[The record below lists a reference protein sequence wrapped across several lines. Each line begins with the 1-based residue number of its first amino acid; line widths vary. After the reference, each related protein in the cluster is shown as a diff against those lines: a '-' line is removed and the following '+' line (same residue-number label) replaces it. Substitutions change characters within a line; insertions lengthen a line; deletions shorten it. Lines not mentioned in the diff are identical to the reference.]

1 MSTSPAERPRSSR
14 SLWRAWGARRRAGRQ
29 GASAELDTGLEGS
42 QGPFH
47 HRRQGPQAVR
57 GHARRSQRQVPVCR
71 ARGALGLPIVPRGP
85 HIPMRDQA
93 ATLHSRARRILS
105 MKKHSWPWLT
115 RTTARLPGRSAG
127 LAPRGCARGV
137 TVGRPAGAEAR
148 RPASAAAALRALAEQ
163 AAHLGQPGIGVGVG
177 GCWQASSSCAR
188 SSGAATRAVVVA
200 AGGEATARATAV
212 LAEPEH
218 GARGCD
224 SARRDRADRTPDV
237 PRARTSGAGA
247 AGAAPPGARRRRSR
261 VAFAR
266 VGLASESLQIR
277 PGYC

>member
-1 MSTSPAERPRSSR
+1 MSSSWCAWPANRASR
-14 SLWRAWGARRRAGRQ
+14 STHTDARSGSHPPLARAQDSQYEETLLAMA
-29 GASAELDTGLEGS
+29 DTDD
-42 QGPFH
+42 
-47 HRRQGPQAVR
+47 
-57 GHARRSQRQVPVCR
+57 C
-71 ARGALGLPIVPRGP
+71 
-85 HIPMRDQA
+85 
-93 ATLHSRARRILS
+93 AT
-105 MKKHSWPWLT
+105 T
-115 RTTARLPGRSAG
+115 RT
-127 LAPRGCARGV
+127 APRGCARGV

-224 SARRDRADRTPDV
+224 SARRDRADRTAGRAARPDQRGRGSRGRPAGCPAAAV
-237 PRARTSGAGA
+237 ARGLRARRFSIRIITDSPGLLLVISRCSANACSRA
-247 AGAAPPGARRRRSR
+247 ASSAA
-261 VAFAR
+261 
-266 VGLASESLQIR
+266 
-277 PGYC
+277 Y

>member
-1 MSTSPAERPRSSR
+1 MITSPAERPRSSR
-14 SLWRAWGARRRAGRQ
+14 SLWRAWGARWRAGRQ
-29 GASAELDTGLEGS
+29 GVSAELDTGLEGS

-85 HIPMRDQA
+85 HIPMHDQA

-105 MKKHSWPWLT
+105 MKKHSWLWLT

-127 LAPRGCARGV
+127 RAPRGCARAV
-137 TVGRPAGAEAR
+137 TVSRPADAEAR
-148 RPASAAAALRALAEQ
+148 RPASAAAALRALPEQ

-200 AGGEATARATAV
+200 AGGEATARAMAV

-218 GARGCD
+218 GARGSD
-224 SARRDRADRTPDV
+224 SARRDRADRTAGRAARPDQRGRGSRGPAARV
-237 PRARTSGAGA
+237 PGGGGVARRL
-247 AGAAPPGARRRRSR
+247 APPSR
-261 VAFAR
+261 A
-266 VGLASESLQIR
+266 ESV
-277 PGYC
+277 

>member
-1 MSTSPAERPRSSR
+1 MSSSWCAWPANRASR
-14 SLWRAWGARRRAGRQ
+14 STHTDARSGSHPPLARAQDSQYEETLLAMA
-29 GASAELDTGLEGS
+29 DTDD
-42 QGPFH
+42 
-47 HRRQGPQAVR
+47 
-57 GHARRSQRQVPVCR
+57 C
-71 ARGALGLPIVPRGP
+71 
-85 HIPMRDQA
+85 
-93 ATLHSRARRILS
+93 AT
-105 MKKHSWPWLT
+105 T
-115 RTTARLPGRSAG
+115 RT
-127 LAPRGCARGV
+127 APRGCARGV